1 MVEPIKDE
9 EVSITTNY
17 KSPIVEKDDYQRTYG
32 IERRD
37 EKGTCCLKERYSFN
51 LLPKLSLSF

>member
-9 EVSITTNY
+9 EVTEVSFTTTY

-37 EKGTCCLKERYSFN
+37 EKGT
-51 LLPKLSLSF
+51 